1 MPLNPTPSQLDQQQ
15 ILQRVFDKDN
25 DTLRTDAFIQVDTI
39 NADLSVEIDAADGD
53 NISISNAD
61 GSKKTSITTQG
72 SIQSLD
78 VNIVADVAIRLDD
91 TSTINVTYVGYAS
104 MGALEAAASW
114 KIKKID
120 ETSGISITWADGNNS
135 FDNIWNNRTSLTYS

>member
-25 DTLRTDAFIQVDTI
+25 DTLRTDAFIQIDTI

-61 GSKKTSITTQG
+61 GSKKASITTQG